1 MSLVCVGSA
10 WTAGQQCVKFHV
22 FATVILAVSRW
33 YSEMS
38 AASYKGF
45 MVDALAQR
53 SDERRGMAAISLGEL
68 PSKLRSG
75 DF

>member
-1 MSLVCVGSA
+1 M
-10 WTAGQQCVKFHV
+10 

-45 MVDALAQR
+45 MVDALALR

-68 PSKLRSG
+68 PSKLRSE